1 MAKRKSVN
9 LSTRPIHEPSG
20 THGFSDAALT
30 GDFMPADASSS
41 GSEQGTPARFS
52 GGPLAQAAYGV
63 AYVIAF
69 GCVFSGLMISRVL
82 PGQEIFAKGLG
93 DGAEAAK
100 RAATGV
106 GVCVSGHGDRGSRT
120 ARTDASLRVA

>member
-20 THGFSDAALT
+20 THGIPDAAVT
-30 GDFMPADASSS
+30 GDFIPADAPAS
-41 GSEQGTPARFS
+41 GREQGTPARFS

-63 AYVIAF
+63 AYVISF

-82 PGQEIFAKGLG
+82 PGQAILARGLG

-100 RAATGV
+100 RAATGF
-106 GVCVSGHGDRGSRT
+106 GVCVSGHGDRGSR
-120 ARTDASLRVA
+120 ADASLRVA